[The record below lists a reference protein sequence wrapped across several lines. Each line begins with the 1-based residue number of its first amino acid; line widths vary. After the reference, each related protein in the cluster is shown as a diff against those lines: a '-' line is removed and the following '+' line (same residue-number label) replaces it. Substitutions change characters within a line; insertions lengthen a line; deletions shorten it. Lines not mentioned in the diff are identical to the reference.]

1 MPENNTPITAEDAQ
15 AMRNTA
21 HEFTATAP
29 ADVPRTKRKYTRHKQ
44 PTKTKRETANRTV
57 EDLDNVMPTKMTDNE
72 KNQYIAYC
80 RAVIAQ
86 KTAQLENLD
95 NTAKKVFERAGQI
108 ERDHNELKNHVE
120 RDMQLIRT
128 TATIMAES
136 IINHTYGGK

>member
-1 MPENNTPITAEDAQ
+1 MPENNTPVTEE
-15 AMRNTA
+15 TS
-21 HEFTATAP
+21 
-29 ADVPRTKRKYTRHKQ
+29 VPTPETPVRTKRKYTRHKQ
-44 PTKTKRETANRTV
+44 PTKTKQIAAIRTV
-57 EDLDNVMPTKMTDNE
+57 EDLDNVMPVKMTDNE

-95 NTAKKVFERAGQI
+95 STTKKVFERAGQI
-108 ERDHNELKNHVE
+108 ERDFNELKSHVE